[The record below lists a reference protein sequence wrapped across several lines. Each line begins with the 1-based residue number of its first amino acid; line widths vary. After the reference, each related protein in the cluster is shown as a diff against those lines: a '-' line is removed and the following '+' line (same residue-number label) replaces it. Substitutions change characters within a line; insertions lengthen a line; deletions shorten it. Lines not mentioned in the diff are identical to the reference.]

1 MEIRVK
7 PLHLGGATSIKCLG
21 ECGDLGSLGPRVP
34 VTGHD
39 RSGIF
44 SGMFSPHDQQ
54 AVISG
59 LGDKFLKDL
68 AVSVRGARDDLAEL
82 REWRPAWFPSMSG
95 RCLANLIH
103 DRIWARLVA
112 AVDGNSAVETIDREP
127 LRELWVSQN
136 YQIRIKRH
144 HPEDKISTYPT
155 AAALEFWAQGS
166 QLPSLESITLGA
178 GYRWISEERR
188 IGPAVI
194 SYRDGRDNPIWAI
207 ELDEPEEG
215 VETIGWKPITR
226 PDLPAIDLFDASR
239 DSNQSEEDS
248 SS

>member
-1 MEIRVK
+1 
-7 PLHLGGATSIKCLG
+7 
-21 ECGDLGSLGPRVP
+21 
-34 VTGHD
+34 
-39 RSGIF
+39 
-44 SGMFSPHDQQ
+44 
-54 AVISG
+54 
-59 LGDKFLKDL
+59 
-68 AVSVRGARDDLAEL
+68 
-82 REWRPAWFPSMSG
+82 MSG

-127 LRELWVSQN
+127 LRELWISQN

-144 HPEDKISTYPT
+144 HPDDKISTYPT

-239 DSNQSEEDS
+239 DNNQSEEDS